1 MQITKTSNRLIN
13 QIERSLTRYSTYRYI
28 GMANGHAFL
37 MHTSYYQNPD
47 PLMIESVLTKMD
59 NGIMLTFDKNNTKIV
74 KVEFKN
80 PGIHGGLGTYLIGH
94 KQEVLELSK
103 ALNVLKQYM

>member
-13 QIERSLTRYSTYRYI
+13 QIERSLKRYSTYRYI

-80 PGIHGGLGTYLIGH
+80 PGGTYLIGH

-103 ALNVLKQYM
+103 ALNILKQYM